1 MNTMT
6 TKSINPAKL
15 AAVLLVKCGEI
26 TFAEIKALPFVDSED
41 EALIIVDAL
50 RRKFDVEFYD
60 REIEGTLFD
69 CDNVIRLVNNPLRG
83 RARSASSLGVT

>member
-1 MNTMT
+1 MT
-6 TKSINPAKL
+6 TKSINPANL
-15 AAVLLVKCGEI
+15 AAVLLVKRGEI

-41 EALIIVDAL
+41 DALIIVDAL

-60 REIEGTLFD
+60 REIKGTLFD

-83 RARSASSLGVT
+83 RPRRVSSLGVA